1 MLSQNPHLHL
11 HHSCP
16 ARLARDDAHPYFTFV
31 KHVNTKM
38 KLSFRTKLYLPLV
51 LSWLCLSVM
60 AILHV
65 YESNT
70 QRLEERKIALR
81 FATDVGMSTVKEYA
95 ELASSGAMSV
105 AEAQQQ
111 ALKRLKSMRYGKD
124 GYYTVV
130 DSAPKMLMHPVK
142 TELIGKDLSDFK
154 DTNGTYLYRNVA
166 AIAKASGEGW
176 VEYVWP
182 KPGHPDQQQVFP
194 KGAYVLTYKPWD
206 WTFMTGLY
214 MDDLHDA
221 FVGDLWRAV
230 VFLAICGVILSTIV
244 LLVLRNIT
252 HSIRQAVS
260 AADAVAGGDLTHRIT
275 IEGKDEIAQ
284 LMSSLDRMQQGL
296 ANVVSEVRQGTD
308 AIAAASSQIAQG
320 NLDLSARTEQQVAS
334 LDKTTASMETLAG
347 TVREN
352 GEYARQANT
361 LALSASDVATHGGTI
376 VSQVVTTMA
385 SINASSTKIVDIIS
399 VIDGIAF
406 QTNILAL
413 NAAVEAAR
421 AGEQGRGFAV
431 VAAEVRNLAQRSAAA
446 ARDVKTL
453 ISDSVATVEA
463 GSKLVGEAGSTMD
476 DIVASVKRVTDIIGE
491 IADAGQA
498 QQVELKQINDTI
510 LDMDSTMQQNAALVE
525 EAASASAS
533 LHTQAHN
540 LTGAVS
546 LFKLTASQLH
556 PGTAPRLALTSRANN

>member
-1 MLSQNPHLHL
+1 
-11 HHSCP
+11 
-16 ARLARDDAHPYFTFV
+16 
-31 KHVNTKM
+31 M
-38 KLSFRTKLYLPLV
+38 KLSFRTKLYLPLI
-51 LSWLCLSVM
+51 LSWLCLSAM

-65 YESNT
+65 YESSA
-70 QRLEERKIALR
+70 QRLEERKVALR
-81 FATDVGMSTVKEYA
+81 FATDVGMSTIKEYA
-95 ELASSGAMSV
+95 QLASTGAMTV
-105 AEAQQQ
+105 ADAKQQ

-124 GYYTVV
+124 GYYTVI
-130 DSAPKMLMHPVK
+130 DSAPTMLMHPVK
-142 TELIGKDLSDFK
+142 AELIGKDLSDFK
-154 DTNGTYLYRNVA
+154 DTNGTYLYREVA
-166 AIAKASGEGW
+166 AIAKGSGEGW

-221 FVGDLWRAV
+221 FVGDMWRAV
-230 VFLAICGVILSTIV
+230 AFLAICSVVLSTMV

-252 HSIRQAVS
+252 RSIREAVS
-260 AADAVAGGDLTHRIT
+260 AADAVAGGDLTHQFT
-275 IEGKDEIAQ
+275 IDGKDEIAQ
-284 LMSSLDRMQQGL
+284 LMSSLNRMQQGL
-296 ANVVSEVRQGTD
+296 ATVVSEVRQGTD

-320 NLDLSARTEQQVAS
+320 NLDLSSRTEQQVAS
-334 LDKTTASMETLAG
+334 LDKTTASMETLAS

-361 LALSASDVATHGGTI
+361 LALSASGVATHGGTI

-431 VAAEVRNLAQRSAAA
+431 VAAEVRNLAHRSAAA
-446 ARDVKTL
+446 AKDVKTL
-453 ISDSVATVEA
+453 IGDSVAKVEA
-463 GSKLVGEAGSTMD
+463 GSKLVGEAGSTMN

-498 QQVELKQINDTI
+498 QQLELAQINATI
-510 LDMDSTMQQNAALVE
+510 HDMDSTMQQNAALVE

-546 LFKLTASQLH
+546 LFKLTPSQLR
-556 PGTAPRLALTSRANN
+556 PSTATRLALTSRADG

>member
-1 MLSQNPHLHL
+1 
-11 HHSCP
+11 
-16 ARLARDDAHPYFTFV
+16 
-31 KHVNTKM
+31 M

-95 ELASSGAMSV
+95 ELASSGAMTV
-105 AEAQQQ
+105 ADAQQQ

-142 TELIGKDLSDFK
+142 AELIGKDLSDFK

-166 AIAKASGEGW
+166 AIAKAGGEGW

-182 KPGHPDQQQVFP
+182 KPGNPDQQQVFP

-230 VFLAICGVILSTIV
+230 VFLAICGVVLSTIV

-260 AADAVAGGDLTHRIT
+260 AADAVAGGDLTHHIT

-453 ISDSVATVEA
+453 IGDSVAKVEA

-546 LFKLTASQLH
+546 LFKLTANQLH
-556 PGTAPRLALTSRANN
+556 PGTAPRLALTSRAGHRSSAVQP

>member
-1 MLSQNPHLHL
+1 
-11 HHSCP
+11 
-16 ARLARDDAHPYFTFV
+16 
-31 KHVNTKM
+31 
-38 KLSFRTKLYLPLV
+38 
-51 LSWLCLSVM
+51 
-60 AILHV
+60 
-65 YESNT
+65 
-70 QRLEERKIALR
+70 
-81 FATDVGMSTVKEYA
+81 
-95 ELASSGAMSV
+95 
-105 AEAQQQ
+105 
-111 ALKRLKSMRYGKD
+111 
-124 GYYTVV
+124 
-130 DSAPKMLMHPVK
+130 
-142 TELIGKDLSDFK
+142 
-154 DTNGTYLYRNVA
+154 
-166 AIAKASGEGW
+166 
-176 VEYVWP
+176 
-182 KPGHPDQQQVFP
+182 
-194 KGAYVLTYKPWD
+194 
-206 WTFMTGLY
+206 MTGLY

-252 HSIRQAVS
+252 RSIRQAVS

-476 DIVASVKRVTDIIGE
+476 DIVASVKRVTHIIGE

-546 LFKLTASQLH
+546 LFKLTPGQLH
-556 PGTAPRLALTSRANN
+556 PGTAPRLALTSRAEN

>member
-1 MLSQNPHLHL
+1 M
-11 HHSCP
+11 
-16 ARLARDDAHPYFTFV
+16 FV
-31 KHVNTKM
+31 KHVNKKM

-95 ELASSGAMSV
+95 ELASSGAMTI
-105 AEAQQQ
+105 ADAQQQ

-142 TELIGKDLSDFK
+142 AELIGKNLSDFK

-166 AIAKASGEGW
+166 AIAKTGGEGW

-182 KPGHPDQQQVFP
+182 KPGNPDQQQVFP

-221 FVGDLWRAV
+221 FVSDLWRAV
-230 VFLAICGVILSTIV
+230 VFLAICGVVLSTIV

-260 AADAVAGGDLTHRIT
+260 AADAVAGGDLTHHIT

-453 ISDSVATVEA
+453 IGDSVAKVEA

-556 PGTAPRLALTSRANN
+556 PGTAPRLALTSRAGY

>member
-1 MLSQNPHLHL
+1 
-11 HHSCP
+11 
-16 ARLARDDAHPYFTFV
+16 
-31 KHVNTKM
+31 M
-38 KLSFRTKLYLPLV
+38 KLSFRAKLYLPLI
-51 LSWLCLSVM
+51 LSWLCLSAM
-60 AILHV
+60 AIFHV
-65 YESNT
+65 YESNV
-70 QRLEERKIALR
+70 QRLEERKVALR

-95 ELASSGAMSV
+95 ELASSGVMTV

-142 TELIGKDLSDFK
+142 AELIGKDLSDFK
-154 DTNGTYLYRNVA
+154 DTNGTYLYRDVA
-166 AIAKASGEGW
+166 AIAKGSGEGW
-176 VEYVWP
+176 IEYVWP

-214 MDDLHDA
+214 LDDLHDA
-221 FVGDLWRAV
+221 FIGDIWRAV
-230 VFLAICGVILSTIV
+230 VFLAICGVVLSTIV

-252 HSIRQAVS
+252 RSIRQAVS
-260 AADAVAGGDLTHRIT
+260 AADAVAGGDLTHHIT
-275 IEGKDEIAQ
+275 IDGKDEIAQ
-284 LMSSLDRMQQGL
+284 LMSSLARMQEGL

-352 GEYARQANT
+352 GNHARQANT

-376 VSQVVTTMA
+376 VSQVVVTMA

-453 ISDSVATVEA
+453 IGDSVAKVEA

-476 DIVASVKRVTDIIGE
+476 DIVASVKRVTDIIAE

-498 QQVELKQINDTI
+498 QQVELQQINDTI
-510 LDMDSTMQQNAALVE
+510 LEMDSTMQQNAALVE

-546 LFKLTASQLH
+546 LFKLTASQLR
-556 PGTAPRLALTSRANN
+556 PGTAPRLALTSRAGR

>member
-1 MLSQNPHLHL
+1 MLSQNPHPHPII
-11 HHSCP
+11 P
-16 ARLARDDAHPYFTFV
+16 ARPAWLATMHPYFTFV

-142 TELIGKDLSDFK
+142 AELIGKDLSDFK

-182 KPGHPDQQQVFP
+182 KPGNPDQQQVFP

-252 HSIRQAVS
+252 RSIRQAVS

-546 LFKLTASQLH
+546 LFKLTPGQLR

>member
-1 MLSQNPHLHL
+1 
-11 HHSCP
+11 
-16 ARLARDDAHPYFTFV
+16 
-31 KHVNTKM
+31 M

-65 YESNT
+65 YESNA

-105 AEAQQQ
+105 ADAQQQ

-142 TELIGKDLSDFK
+142 AELIGKDLSDFK
-154 DTNGTYLYRNVA
+154 DTNGTYLYRDVA
-166 AIAKASGEGW
+166 AIAKTSGEGW

-182 KPGHPDQQQVFP
+182 KPGNPDQQQVFP

-230 VFLAICGVILSTIV
+230 AFLAICGVILSTIV

-252 HSIRQAVS
+252 RSIRQAVS
-260 AADAVAGGDLTHRIT
+260 AADAVAGGDLTHHIT

-546 LFKLTASQLH
+546 LFKLTPGQLH

>member
-1 MLSQNPHLHL
+1 
-11 HHSCP
+11 
-16 ARLARDDAHPYFTFV
+16 
-31 KHVNTKM
+31 M

-95 ELASSGAMSV
+95 ELASSGALTV

-142 TELIGKDLSDFK
+142 AELIGKDLSDFK
-154 DTNGTYLYRNVA
+154 DTNGTYLYRDVA

-176 VEYVWP
+176 IEYVWP
-182 KPGHPDQQQVFP
+182 KPGNPDQQQVFP
-194 KGAYVLTYKPWD
+194 HGAYVLTYKPWD

-214 MDDLHDA
+214 MDDLHNA

-252 HSIRQAVS
+252 RSIRQAVS
-260 AADAVAGGDLTHRIT
+260 AADAVAGGDLTHHIT

-284 LMSSLDRMQQGL
+284 LMSSLDRMQHGL

-385 SINASSTKIVDIIS
+385 SI
-399 VIDGIAF
+399 
-406 QTNILAL
+406 
-413 NAAVEAAR
+413 R
-421 AGEQGRGFAV
+421 
-431 VAAEVRNLAQRSAAA
+431 
-446 ARDVKTL
+446 
-453 ISDSVATVEA
+453 
-463 GSKLVGEAGSTMD
+463 
-476 DIVASVKRVTDIIGE
+476 
-491 IADAGQA
+491 
-498 QQVELKQINDTI
+498 
-510 LDMDSTMQQNAALVE
+510 
-525 EAASASAS
+525 
-533 LHTQAHN
+533 
-540 LTGAVS
+540 
-546 LFKLTASQLH
+546 
-556 PGTAPRLALTSRANN
+556 